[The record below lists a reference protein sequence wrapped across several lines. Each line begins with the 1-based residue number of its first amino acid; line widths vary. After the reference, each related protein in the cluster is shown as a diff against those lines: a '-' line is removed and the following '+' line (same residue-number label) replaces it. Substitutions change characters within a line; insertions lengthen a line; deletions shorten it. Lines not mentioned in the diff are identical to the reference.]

1 MTVNETLIE
10 QYLREEMVAERLIE
24 REGDAYVFQGERNT
38 FLIEVRAFNMG
49 ARTKSRRLKE
59 EQ

>member
-1 MTVNETLIE
+1 MTVNESLIE

-24 REGDAYVFQGERNT
+24 REGDAYVFRGEHND

-49 ARTKSRRLKE
+49 ARTESRRLKE
-59 EQ
+59 D